1 MVRGGLSSAL
11 ALLTRVTELR
21 APVTSPCYHPL
32 PTQGD
37 CAIPTSIPA
46 AAALIYGEEVGNSF
60 SGGALA
66 LLHPIP
72 SELAQ
77 PCLHHPK
84 PSTLCPPLSVQ
95 QEGKAGRRMV
105 MKNGHTSSLPANT
118 ESQRAVLPSLLGAAA
133 GDSSLFWGS
142 SKTSV
147 L

>member
-1 MVRGGLSSAL
+1 MVLGVL
-11 ALLTRVTELR
+11 AQPFPWSQ
-21 APVTSPCYHPL
+21 APVASPCYHHFP
-32 PTQGD
+32 PRGH
-37 CAIPTSIPA
+37 CAIPTSILA
-46 AAALIYGEEVGNSF
+46 AAALIYGEEVGKGF

-72 SELAQ
+72 SQLAQ

-95 QEGKAGRRMV
+95 WEGKVGRRMV
-105 MKNGHTSSLPANT
+105 MKNSHMSSLPANT
-118 ESQRAVLPSLLGAAA
+118 KSQRAVLPSLLGAAA